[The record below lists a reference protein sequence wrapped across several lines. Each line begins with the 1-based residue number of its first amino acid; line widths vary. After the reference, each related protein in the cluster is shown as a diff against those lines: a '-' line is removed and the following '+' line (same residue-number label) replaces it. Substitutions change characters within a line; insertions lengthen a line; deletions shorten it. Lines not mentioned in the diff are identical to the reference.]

1 MDRRKKSERYT
12 FCQFEIVLESSFI
25 LHCRVALHQKKV
37 MSMIGEL
44 LKREVSL
51 GEPGKTPLGEPEK
64 VALGEPEKDL
74 LESALTQMDKF
85 REEVARY
92 VSCSFCPVFVDKK
105 HFQS

>member
-1 MDRRKKSERYT
+1 
-12 FCQFEIVLESSFI
+12 
-25 LHCRVALHQKKV
+25 

-64 VALGEPEKDL
+64 VTLGEPEKDL
-74 LESALTQMDKF
+74 LESALNQMDKF

-92 VSCSFCPVFVDKK
+92 SSIPEIII
-105 HFQS
+105 S